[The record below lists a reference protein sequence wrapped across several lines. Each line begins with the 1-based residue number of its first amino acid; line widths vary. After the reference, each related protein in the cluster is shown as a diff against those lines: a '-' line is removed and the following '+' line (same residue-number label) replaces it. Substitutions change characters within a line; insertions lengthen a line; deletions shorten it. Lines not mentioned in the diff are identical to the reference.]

1 MEIQYSEKA
10 KFFKPNIFNILNER
24 KAKIAQKGV
33 KVYDLFVGTP
43 DFPPAEHV
51 MKVVQEIWIKP
62 YEQLAGA
69 NFIRSYSPKK
79 YVLVGSPKYNPN
91 DGTITLGEAEGG
103 RKIVLYRLNWF
114 DLKDRDLI
122 HQIMKTVHH

>member
-51 MKVVQEIWIKP
+51 MKVVQEAA
-62 YEQLAGA
+62 L
-69 NFIRSYSPKK
+69 
-79 YVLVGSPKYNPN
+79 NPEN
-91 DGTITLGEAEGG
+91 YKLKTGMTVVMTSL
-103 RKIVLYRLNWF
+103 LMMMRLC
-114 DLKDRDLI
+114 
-122 HQIMKTVHH
+122 Q

>member
-51 MKVVQEIWIKP
+51 MKVGDSSKIEKITAVLHGYPPYLNRKATTRIFETIQEKDISIVYIDNSISGQLIK
-62 YEQLAGA
+62 
-69 NFIRSYSPKK
+69 
-79 YVLVGSPKYNPN
+79 
-91 DGTITLGEAEGG
+91 
-103 RKIVLYRLNWF
+103 KI
-114 DLKDRDLI
+114 K
-122 HQIMKTVHH
+122 

>member
-51 MKVVQEIWIKP
+51 MKVVQEAALDPENYKYSLTGCQP
-62 YEQLAGA
+62 CFRKNA
-69 NFIRSYSPKK
+69 SY
-79 YVLVGSPKYNPN
+79 YIEFQYFLLVL
-91 DGTITLGEAEGG
+91 
-103 RKIVLYRLNWF
+103 
-114 DLKDRDLI
+114 
-122 HQIMKTVHH
+122 

>member
-51 MKVVQEIWIKP
+51 MKVVQEAALP
-62 YEQLAGA
+62 LAA
-69 NFIRSYSPKK
+69 STRWACPALPCS
-79 YVLVGSPKYNPN
+79 
-91 DGTITLGEAEGG
+91 A
-103 RKIVLYRLNWF
+103 WAA
-114 DLKDRDLI
+114 
-122 HQIMKTVHH
+122 